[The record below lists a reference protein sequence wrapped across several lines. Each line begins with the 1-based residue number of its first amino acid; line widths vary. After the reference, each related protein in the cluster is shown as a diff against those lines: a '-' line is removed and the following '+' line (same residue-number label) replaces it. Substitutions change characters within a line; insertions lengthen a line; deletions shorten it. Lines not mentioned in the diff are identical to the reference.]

1 MMLKCRKRRL
11 RETKLEKFYGGH
23 APRPTFGTCIS
34 SFEANKNPPFFSS
47 EGVGMPGLWASSS
60 SPSLGSNRGNWESK
74 KNLAIK
80 TIWDSLSSTKREYS
94 HLCLLRWSIDQAH
107 STALETVLAVLLLF
121 AGKTCVT
128 LPFELE
134 SLLSKTWETILE
146 HSPRKAARLR
156 SCFSILPANGEE
168 SWKSVIPVCKVQDAL
183 QEPWCFAVNWL
194 KWHWNS
200 MNWSWIEIELTLNF
214 IELLFEFHW
223 IEIELH

>member
-121 AGKTCVT
+121 AGKTRVM
-128 LPFELE
+128 
-134 SLLSKTWETILE
+134 
-146 HSPRKAARLR
+146 
-156 SCFSILPANGEE
+156 FS
-168 SWKSVIPVCKVQDAL
+168 
-183 QEPWCFAVNWL
+183 
-194 KWHWNS
+194 
-200 MNWSWIEIELTLNF
+200 LNF
-214 IELLFEFHW
+214 MRLLRVVITPSVTSESTGR
-223 IEIELH
+223 